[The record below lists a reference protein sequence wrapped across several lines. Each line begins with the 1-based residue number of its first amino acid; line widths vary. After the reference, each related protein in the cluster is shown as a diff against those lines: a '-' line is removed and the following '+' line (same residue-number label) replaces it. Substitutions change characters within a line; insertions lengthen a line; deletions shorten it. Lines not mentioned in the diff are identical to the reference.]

1 MTSIGTDT
9 RPSSA
14 HQPAT
19 AARGSRIGA
28 GAPLFAG
35 AALVLFLI
43 EPIGALPTKGWVP
56 ILVGLSFVAAG
67 LLGQRN
73 GRHVASGLAIA
84 VWGIAPLSTNY
95 GYDFNGMF
103 YLTLGTGLLFG
114 AVLARRGMRAITPMS
129 LALAVLLI
137 GGVMALAPY
146 LESWLTTFLAL
157 LLVAWGAWEMWSY
170 ADEAEPVRAD
180 RA

>member
-1 MTSIGTDT
+1 MTSLDSRTE
-9 RPSSA
+9 PST
-14 HQPAT
+14 T
-19 AARGSRIGA
+19 AQHPTAVGSRLAA
-28 GAPLFAG
+28 GAPLFVG

-43 EPIGALPTKGWVP
+43 EPIGSLPTKGWVP

-67 LLGQRN
+67 LLGRRD

-114 AVLARRGMRAITPMS
+114 AILARRGFHAITPMS
-129 LALAVLLI
+129 LALAVLFI
-137 GGVMALAPY
+137 GAVMALAPY
-146 LESWLTTFLAL
+146 LKSSLTTFLAL

-170 ADEAEPVRAD
+170 PGKAENARA
-180 RA
+180 

>member
-1 MTSIGTDT
+1 MTSLDSRTGPI
-9 RPSSA
+9 
-14 HQPAT
+14 
-19 AARGSRIGA
+19 AAERDRTPNTGSRIGA
-28 GAPLFAG
+28 GAPLFVG
-35 AALVLFLI
+35 AALVLFLV
-43 EPIGALPTKGWVP
+43 EPIGSLPVKGWVP

-84 VWGIAPLSTNY
+84 VWGIAPLSANY

-114 AVLARRGMRAITPMS
+114 AILARRGMPAITPMS

-137 GGVMALAPY
+137 GGVMTIAPY
-146 LESWLTTFLAL
+146 LKSSLTTFLAL
-157 LLVAWGAWEMWSY
+157 LLVAWGAWEVWSY
-170 ADEAEPVRAD
+170 PRTAEGARVDAT
-180 RA
+180 